1 MKTIQL
7 KNSEVVPVYNALENI
22 VVEGRKPRRGKGRL
36 QKVLTEKNKEYVV
49 DLTDIRSDYFKKKE
63 DGDFAENNGNLVWLD
78 KYKNDQETKNKAND
92 QIEELNKEVIGIDLV
107 EHESKIKSFF
117 DALEKDE
124 FSGKEGL
131 RDEDFETLM
140 EILENAFED
149 KKEEVKKEEA
159 KKEEEK

>member
-22 VVEGRKPRRGKGRL
+22 IVEGKARRGKGRL
-36 QKVLTEKNKEYVV
+36 QKTLTAKNKEFAD
-49 DLTDIRSDYFKKKE
+49 DLTDIRSGFFKKKD
-63 DGDFAENNGNLVWLD
+63 DGDFVEIDGKLVWLD
-78 KYKNDQETKNKAND
+78 KYKNDPEAKKKANE
-92 QIEELNKEVIGIDLV
+92 QTKELNEEVIGIDLV
-107 EHESKIKSFF
+107 EHETKIKSFF
-117 DALEKDE
+117 TALDTDD
-124 FSGKEGL
+124 FTAKEGL

-149 KKEEVKKEEA
+149 KKEEP